1 MTRTTH
7 HALYLTYRPQSFDD
21 VAGQAPVI
29 VTLQRALSSGRVS
42 HAYLF
47 TGPRGTGKT
56 TTARLLAKGI
66 NCTNLSEGQT
76 SRENRNSVRQ
86 SGRAGRE
93 RSDLRKLKDGEPCG
107 TCDSCQAIAAGTDL
121 DLIEIDAASNR
132 GIDEIR
138 ELRDKVAVAPTRSA
152 RKVYLIDEVHMLTK
166 EAFNALL
173 KTLEEPPAHVTFI
186 LATTEP
192 AKVPQTIISRC
203 QRFDF
208 RPAAT
213 AALAKRL
220 AEVAGQERI
229 KLEPEAAELI
239 ARQAAGSFRDALST
253 LDLLAGSVTGSVTAT
268 TVRETLGLAD
278 SEHLAA
284 LETAL
289 VAADRTAALEAVRT
303 AADAGVAPE
312 TFRRDLIDVL
322 RHRLRAVL
330 GAEPTAAADRE
341 RVAAWSADRL
351 TRAIRIV
358 TEAGGLAADSAVPEL
373 PLELAALEFT
383 ADGSASAADSA
394 APNSANKDKATNTER
409 PARSGS
415 GQTAAASAE
424 PEKTSGGGA
433 AAPKS
438 PLPSPPP
445 KDAQEIWERLL
456 EATKHRYSLAA
467 SLQRTR
473 PQKLDRT
480 SLHLTVSSPL
490 FLKKLQEESTRAA
503 VEAECAKLLGRK
515 IGIKLSLAA
524 ADTDVFDSALKT
536 FEGAEVHDG

>member
-1 MTRTTH
+1 MTTTTH
-7 HALYLTYRPQSFDD
+7 HALYLKYRPQSFGD

-29 VTLQRALSSGRVS
+29 VTLKRALAGGRVS

-66 NCTNLSEGQT
+66 NCTTLSK
-76 SRENRNSVRQ
+76 
-86 SGRAGRE
+86 A
-93 RSDLRKLKDGEPCG
+93 GEPCG
-107 TCDSCQAIAAGTDL
+107 KCDSCVAIAAGNDL

-138 ELRDKVAVAPTRSA
+138 ELRNKVAVAPTRSP

-192 AKVPQTIISRC
+192 EKVPQTIISRC

-208 RPAAT
+208 RPAA
-213 AALAKRL
+213 AASLAARL
-220 AEVAGQERI
+220 ADVAKQE
-229 KLEPEAAELI
+229 KVTLEPEAAELI

-253 LDLLAGSVTGSVTAT
+253 LDLLVGSGSGSVTAAA
-268 TVRETLGLAD
+268 VRETLGLAG
-278 SEHLAA
+278 SEHLDALEAA
-284 LETAL
+284 LLT
-289 VAADRTAALEAVRT
+289 ADRAAALEAVRA

-330 GAEPTAAADRE
+330 GAEPVAAADRE
-341 RVAAWSADRL
+341 RVAAWDAERL
-351 TRAIRIV
+351 TRAIRSF
-358 TEAGGLAADSAVPEL
+358 TEAGGLAADSTVPEL

-383 ADGSASAADSA
+383 A
-394 APNSANKDKATNTER
+394 APNSANKDKAPTRGANTHT
-409 PARSGS
+409 PAQPESGKTS
-415 GQTAAASAE
+415 APTAPAK
-424 PEKTSGGGA
+424 PKTTKTSG
-433 AAPKS
+433 APAK
-438 PLPSPPP
+438 PP
-445 KDAQEIWERLL
+445 KDAQEVWERLL
-456 EATKHRYSLAA
+456 EVTKHRYSLAT

-473 PQKLDRT
+473 PQKLDRH
-480 SLHLTVSSPL
+480 SLHLSVSSPL
-490 FLKKLQEESTRAA
+490 FLKKLQEASTRTV

-515 IGIKLSLAA
+515 VAVELTLAA
-524 ADTDVFDSALKT
+524 AGDEDVFEGALKT